1 MNRRTRAGGL
11 LHLALPLLAALGGLA
26 CSEQAPP
33 AQTAIDSSGLV
44 TSLRPGTSP
53 GTGVVRVE
61 GPPRPEVRHP
71 KVEIAVR
78 PSTRIVMRTG
88 TGDRPAGFADLE
100 LGDRIQV
107 VFDRPAAESV
117 PVRAIAREIL
127 ILEKVRGFAAATPD
141 PTAAPQ
147 PSTAP
152 GDLPGTAPP
161 GTAPGASPETDPDMN
176 PTPFPPAGPAEPS
189 PSPLPLPGQLDPV
202 DPPQA
207 GPPPEVPMPGS
218 AVLRDVRTG
227 DQQSFDRVV
236 FEFEGTTLP
245 DAEIK
250 FVERPIQCGSG
261 LPVQVAGKV
270 YLQVRLTPAQAHTEE
285 GKPTMT
291 HRGRKLSLPVL
302 REIRQI
308 CDFEGEVTWILGL
321 AERREHKTMELQG
334 PTRLVIDIPRE

>member
-1 MNRRTRAGGL
+1 MNRQMHAGGL
-11 LHLALPLLAALGGLA
+11 LYLALPLLAALGGLS
-26 CSEQAPP
+26 CSEPAPP
-33 AQTAIDSSGLV
+33 APTAIDSSGLV

-78 PSTRIVMRTG
+78 PSTRIVARTG
-88 TGDRPAGFADLE
+88 TGDRPMSFVDLE
-100 LGDRIQV
+100 LGDRIEV
-107 VFDRPAAESV
+107 VFDGSAAESL
-117 PVRAIAREIL
+117 PVRAIAREIF
-127 ILEKVRGFAAATPD
+127 ILEKARGFTASNPTP
-141 PTAAPQ
+141 PPGAPPQ
-147 PSTAP
+147 PSAPEEAP
-152 GDLPGTAPP
+152 GTP
-161 GTAPGASPETDPDMN
+161 PGASPDTSPA
-176 PTPFPPAGPAEPS
+176 PFPPAGPAAEPS
-189 PSPLPLPGQLDPV
+189 PGPLPLPGQLDPV

-207 GPPPEVPMPGS
+207 ESPPEVPVPGS

-250 FVERPIQCGSG
+250 VVERPIQCGSG

-285 GKPTMT
+285 GKPTLAN
-291 HRGRKLSLPVL
+291 RGRKLSLPIL
-302 REIRQI
+302 REVRQI

-321 AERREHKTMELQG
+321 AERREHKIMELQG
-334 PTRLVIDIPRE
+334 PIRLVIDIPRE

>member
-1 MNRRTRAGGL
+1 MNRRMRAGSL
-11 LHLALPLLAALGGLA
+11 LPLALPLLAALGGFS
-26 CSEQAPP
+26 CSEPAPP
-33 AQTAIDSSGLV
+33 APTAIDSSGLV

-78 PSTRIVMRTG
+78 PSTRIVARTG
-88 TGDRPAGFADLE
+88 AGDRPMSFADLE
-100 LGDRIQV
+100 LGDRIEV
-107 VFDRPAAESV
+107 VFDGPAAASL
-117 PVRAIAREIL
+117 PVRAIAREVF
-127 ILEKVRGFAAATPD
+127 ILEKVRGFTAGNPN
-141 PTAAPQ
+141 PAAPQ
-147 PSTAP
+147 PSSP
-152 GDLPGTAPP
+152 GGAPGTAPETPPGAPP
-161 GTAPGASPETDPDMN
+161 GTNPDPGPA
-176 PTPFPPAGPAEPS
+176 PFPSTGTAQPS
-189 PSPLPLPGQLDPV
+189 PGPLPLPGQLDPV

-207 GPPPEVPMPGS
+207 ESPPEVPVPGS

-227 DQQSFDRVV
+227 DQQTFDRVV

-250 FVERPIQCGSG
+250 VVERPIQCGSG

-270 YLQVRLTPAQAHTEE
+270 YLQVRLTPAQAHTEA
-285 GKPTMT
+285 GQPTLAN
-291 HRGRKLSLPVL
+291 RGRKLSLPIL

-321 AERREHKTMELQG
+321 AERREHKTMELEG

>member
-1 MNRRTRAGGL
+1 MVVCA
-11 LHLALPLLAALGGLA
+11 LA
-26 CSEQAPP
+26 CSEPAPP
-33 AQTAIDSSGLV
+33 APTEIDSRGLI

-53 GTGVVRVE
+53 GTGVLRVE
-61 GPPRPEVRHP
+61 GPPRPEVRHA
-71 KVEIAVR
+71 KSEIAVR
-78 PSTRIVMRTG
+78 PTTRIVARTG
-88 TGDRPAGFADLE
+88 AGDRPAAFADLE

-107 VFDRPAAESV
+107 VFDGPAAESL

-127 ILEKVRGFAAATPD
+127 ILEKARGFAASTPG
-141 PTAAPQ
+141 TAPQ
-147 PSTAP
+147 PPPGGVPGTAP
-152 GDLPGTAPP
+152 GSPP
-161 GTAPGASPETDPDMN
+161 GTAPDASPGESPGASPDPS
-176 PTPFPPAGPAEPS
+176 PAPFPPADPAPQPS
-189 PSPLPLPGQLDPV
+189 PGPLPLPGQLDPV

-207 GPPPEVPMPGS
+207 ESPPEVPMPGS

-250 FVERPIQCGSG
+250 IVERPIQCGSG

-285 GKPTMT
+285 GKPTLT
-291 HRGRKLSLPVL
+291 SRGRKLSLPVL

>member
-11 LHLALPLLAALGGLA
+11 LPLALPLLAVLGGFS
-26 CSEQAPP
+26 CSEPAPP
-33 AQTAIDSSGLV
+33 APTAIDSSGLV

-61 GPPRPEVRHP
+61 GPPRPEVRHA
-71 KVEIAVR
+71 KVEIAIR
-78 PSTRIVMRTG
+78 PSTRIVARTG
-88 TGDRPAGFADLE
+88 TGDRPMGFADLE
-100 LGDRIQV
+100 LGDRIEV
-107 VFDRPAAESV
+107 VFDGAAAESV
-117 PVRAIAREIL
+117 PVRAIAREIV
-127 ILEKVRGFAAATPD
+127 ILEKVRGFAAATPN
-141 PTAAPQ
+141 PTPGTAPQ
-147 PSTAP
+147 PSP
-152 GDLPGTAPP
+152 EGLPGTSP
-161 GTAPGASPETDPDMN
+161 GAAPGTDPDAS
-176 PTPFPPAGPAEPS
+176 PAPFPPTGPAAEPS
-189 PSPLPLPGQLDPV
+189 PGPLVLPGQLDPV

-207 GPPPEVPMPGS
+207 ESPPEIPMPGS

-227 DQQSFDRVV
+227 DQATFDRVV

-250 FVERPIQCGSG
+250 VVERPIQCGSG

-285 GKPTMT
+285 GKPTLT
-291 HRGRKLSLPVL
+291 NRGRKLSLPIL
-302 REIRQI
+302 REVRQI

-321 AERREHKTMELQG
+321 AERREHTTMELEG